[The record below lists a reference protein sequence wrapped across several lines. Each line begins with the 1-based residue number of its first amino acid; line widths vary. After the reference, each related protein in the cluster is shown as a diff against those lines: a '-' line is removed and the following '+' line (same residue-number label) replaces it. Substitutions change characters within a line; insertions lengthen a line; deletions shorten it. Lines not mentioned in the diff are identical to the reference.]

1 MGQKVNPISLR
12 LGINKFWE
20 SRWYSKKDFAKNLND
35 DLYIR
40 SMLLKK
46 YHESSIAKID
56 IERAA
61 KQLVVKIHS
70 ARPGKIIGKQGKGI
84 ELIKDEIKKTI
95 KEKDR
100 AIKVDV
106 FEVKNPDLNARLC
119 ALNISQQLERRV
131 SFRRAMK
138 KVMQQTMKIGAKGI
152 KVRVA
157 GRLNGAEMA
166 RKEWYMEGRVPLH
179 TLRSDVDYGT
189 AEALTTFGLI
199 GVKVWIYKGEIF
211 DKAKHLKQ
219 QALSK
224 NQNR

>member
-46 YHESSIAKID
+46 YNESSIAKID

-61 KQLVVKIHS
+61 KQLIVKIHS

-84 ELIKDEIKKTI
+84 DLIRDEIKKTI

-100 AIKVDV
+100 VIKVDV

-119 ALNISQQLERRV
+119 ALNISQQLEKRV

-166 RKEWYMEGRVPLH
+166 RREWYMEGRVPLH

-211 DKAKHLKQ
+211 NKAKLLKQ
-219 QALSK
+219 QALNK